1 MGGKDLAIGGK
12 QRWANNA
19 MHLSIGAFVIM
30 VAPLAGDRE
39 R

>member
-1 MGGKDLAIGGK
+1 VATS
-12 QRWANNA
+12 NNA

-39 R
+39 RSADKEK